1 MLFKGRRGSR
11 GGSVCVCGGV
21 GGGGGERGGEEEGER
36 LTTHAGN
43 YII

>member
-11 GGSVCVCGGV
+11 GGSVCVCVWGV
-21 GGGGGERGGEEEGER
+21 GVGRGGGEEEGER